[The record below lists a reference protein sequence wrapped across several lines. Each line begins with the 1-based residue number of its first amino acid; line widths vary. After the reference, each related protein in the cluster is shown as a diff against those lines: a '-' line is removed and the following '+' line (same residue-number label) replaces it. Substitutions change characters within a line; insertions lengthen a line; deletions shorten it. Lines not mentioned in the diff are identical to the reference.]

1 MQRNK
6 NNTYM
11 KSLDVPET
19 AGFVIIFGRRST
31 MGGISKQ
38 HWRTLSS
45 GEEIELY
52 TLRNSKGIETTITN
66 YGGRVVTLKTP
77 DRAGRFCDVVLGF
90 DLLDGYLQKNPYFGA
105 IVGRYANR
113 IANGEFKL
121 DGQTYKLACND
132 GPNALH
138 GGLKGFDKVVWGAA
152 EISTNKQPALQ
163 LRYVS
168 KDGEEGYPG
177 NLTVAVVYALT
188 DQDELRIDFD
198 AITDKD
204 TVVNLT
210 NHSYF
215 DLSGEASG
223 NILDYEITIDA
234 DRFTPVNTNLIP
246 TGELR
251 KVDGTPFDFRKPAP
265 IGSRIDEKDEQLQL
279 GIGYDHNYVLN
290 RSSDELLLAARVL
303 DPKSGRVLEVLTTEP
318 GVQFY
323 SGNHLDGTVK
333 GKGGVV
339 YKFRSGFCLETQ
351 HFPDSPNHPEF
362 PSTLLRPGQRYKSS
376 TVFKF
381 SVES

>member
-1 MQRNK
+1 
-6 NNTYM
+6 
-11 KSLDVPET
+11 
-19 AGFVIIFGRRST
+19 

-177 NLTVAVVYALT
+177 NLTVAVAYALT

-223 NILDYEITIDA
+223 NILHYEITIDA

-251 KVDGTPFDFRKPAP
+251 KVDGTAFDFRKPAP

-362 PSTLLRPGQRYKSS
+362 PSTLLKPGQRHKSS